1 MKLFRLRQHR
11 ASRASASHS
20 LRAPLPDWQDCQR
33 RYGGDDTRGDGRG
46 GPYEDRRIMEAL
58 PRRPYVFDVGLL
70 FNKRA
75 LIVQSH
81 LAAVVGGDLARGGY
95 QILQR
100 GGWRSEEVARELLK
114 AASLNR
120 RIERGFEKWIST
132 SIVATCLGLV
142 FLAAE
147 ILLMSA
153 LT

>member
-1 MKLFRLRQHR
+1 
-11 ASRASASHS
+11 
-20 LRAPLPDWQDCQR
+20 
-33 RYGGDDTRGDGRG
+33 
-46 GPYEDRRIMEAL
+46 
-58 PRRPYVFDVGLL
+58 
-70 FNKRA
+70 
-75 LIVQSH
+75 

>member
-1 MKLFRLRQHR
+1 
-11 ASRASASHS
+11 
-20 LRAPLPDWQDCQR
+20 
-33 RYGGDDTRGDGRG
+33 
-46 GPYEDRRIMEAL
+46 MEAL

-81 LAAVVGGDLARGGY
+81 LAAVVSGDLPEEVIKSY
-95 QILQR
+95 R
-100 GGWRSEEVARELLK
+100 GGWRSKEVARELLK